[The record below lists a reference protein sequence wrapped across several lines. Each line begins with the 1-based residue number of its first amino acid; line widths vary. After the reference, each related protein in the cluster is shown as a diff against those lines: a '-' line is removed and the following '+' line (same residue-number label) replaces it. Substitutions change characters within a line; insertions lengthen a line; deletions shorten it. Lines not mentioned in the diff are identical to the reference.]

1 MGLQPNQQAM
11 FWNVMLLT
19 FHNFHEYHDWQM
31 SQPDISQI
39 VVHTDW

>member
-1 MGLQPNQQAM
+1 MDLQPNQQAT

-19 FHNFHEYHDWQM
+19 FHEYHDWQM

-39 VVHTDW
+39 VAHTDWYT